1 MQVSLERILPTV
13 QKPGRYTGGEYNQIK
28 KDLNTVRTRIA
39 FCFPDT
45 YEIGMSN
52 LGMRILYG
60 VMNEM
65 DGVWCERVFAPWADM
80 QSPMEANHI
89 PLWALESQDSVA
101 DFDMIAFT
109 IGYEMSYSNIL
120 NMLRLS
126 GVPLHSKDRQGLKD
140 IVFAGGV
147 CAFNPE
153 PLADYIDAVRIMN
166 PIQTADKGVG
176 LLKWPKG
183 RDLAYYTYLRKCRY
197 QVQAHFEWNENRPEY
212 AADRDAD
219 KHFAIAKR
227 SIEKGGRRDVFLG
240 ARECQPSSK
249 RPA

>member
-1 MQVSLERILPTV
+1 MQVSLERILPIV

-80 QSPMEANHI
+80 QSAMEANHI

-126 GVPLHSKDRQGLKD
+126 GVPLHSKDRQGLKS

-153 PLADYIDAVRIMN
+153 PLADYIDFFSLGEGEESTVEIVSLYQKAQAKNWDKDRFLLEVSKIDGVYVPSFYRHEYNADGTLERIVPLN
-166 PIQTADKGVG
+166 GAPATVTKRIV
-176 LLKWPKG
+176 
-183 RDLAYYTYLRKCRY
+183 
-197 QVQAHFEWNENRPEY
+197 E
-212 AADRDAD
+212 DRD
-219 KHFAIAKR
+219 HT
-227 SIEKGGRRDVFLG
+227 
-240 ARECQPSSK
+240 
-249 RPA
+249 